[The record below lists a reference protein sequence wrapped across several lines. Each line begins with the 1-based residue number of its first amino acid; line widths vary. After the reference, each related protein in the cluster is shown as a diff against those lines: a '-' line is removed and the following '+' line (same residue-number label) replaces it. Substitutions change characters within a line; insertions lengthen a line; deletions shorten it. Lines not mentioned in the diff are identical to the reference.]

1 MKIIGNQHGRR
12 IEKKPELIIEL
23 NKETGGKKQ
32 EAGKGATESPD
43 FSLENLTDFYSISGI
58 PYRNEICCIDLSK
71 TLLPSKTQDEHA
83 EHRLNAKSGEFCLGD
98 MSLYHALF
106 TALYNNRD
114 SQSFKDQIE
123 EARQFIKESMLE
135 HWLMTLTRIKYNPDG
150 NDLVIHNYHQKDEWE
165 VRINTFVGPDEHL
178 NDVKTTNVERP
189 LQVLLDTQQDGIEII
204 SAYIWLTGGNAY
216 IWRVNSR
223 PEETDERVARLD
235 ADFSRA
241 SFDCIGD
248 PSNANEGL
256 GARKISPSEH
266 RAANSRA
273 DTGSYQ

>member
-12 IEKKPELIIEL
+12 IEEKPELIIEL

-71 TLLPSKTQDEHA
+71 TLLPRRNQDEHA
-83 EHRLNAKSGEFCLGD
+83 EHRLNAKQGEFCLGD

-150 NDLVIHNYHQKDEWE
+150 NDLVIHNYHQKDEWKDS
-165 VRINTFVGPDEHL
+165 INTFVGPGGYL
-178 NDVKTTNVERP
+178 NDVSTTNVERP
-189 LQVLLDTQQDGIEII
+189 LQALLDTQQNASEIN
-204 SAYIWLTGGNAY
+204 SVYNWLTGGNAY

-223 PEETDERVARLD
+223 PEKTNEKVARLY
-235 ADFSRA
+235 AGSGRA
-241 SFDCIGD
+241 GLGCIGF
-248 PSNANEGL
+248 PSSSDGGL
-256 GARKISPSEH
+256 GARKIL
-266 RAANSRA
+266 RK
-273 DTGSYQ
+273 

>member
-12 IEKKPELIIEL
+12 IEEKPELIIEL

-150 NDLVIHNYHQKDEWE
+150 NDLVIHNYHQKDEWKDS
-165 VRINTFVGPDEHL
+165 INTFVGPGGYL
-178 NDVKTTNVERP
+178 NDVSTTNVERP
-189 LQVLLDTQQDGIEII
+189 LQALLDTQQNASEIN
-204 SAYIWLTGGNAY
+204 SVYNWLTGGNAY

-223 PEETDERVARLD
+223 PEKTNEKVAGLY
-235 ADFSRA
+235 AGSVRA
-241 SFDCIGD
+241 SLDCDGG
-248 PSNANEGL
+248 PSGSKEGL
-256 GARKISPSEH
+256 GARKIL
-266 RAANSRA
+266 RK
-273 DTGSYQ
+273 

>member
-12 IEKKPELIIEL
+12 IEEKPELIIEL

-150 NDLVIHNYHQKDEWE
+150 NDLVIHNYHQKDEWKDS
-165 VRINTFVGPDEHL
+165 INTFVGPGGYL
-178 NDVKTTNVERP
+178 NDVSTTNVERP
-189 LQVLLDTQQDGIEII
+189 LQALLDTQQNASEIN
-204 SAYIWLTGGNAY
+204 SVYIWLTGGNAY
-216 IWRVNSR
+216 ISRVNSL
-223 PEETDERVARLD
+223 PEEFDERVAGLD
-235 ADFSRA
+235 AGSDGA
-241 SFDCIGD
+241 SLDCD
-248 PSNANEGL
+248 
-256 GARKISPSEH
+256 RSPSSSVESLGVAKFFH
-266 RAANSRA
+266 RK
-273 DTGSYQ
+273 

>member
-12 IEKKPELIIEL
+12 IEEKPELIIEL

-43 FSLENLTDFYSISGI
+43 FSLEAKAGFYSINGI
-58 PYRNEICCIDLSK
+58 PYGDETYRIDLSK
-71 TLLPSKTQDEHA
+71 TLLPRRNQDEHA
-83 EHRLNAKSGEFCLGD
+83 EHRLNAKQGEFCLGD

-150 NDLVIHNYHQKDEWE
+150 NDLVIHNYHQKDEWKDS
-165 VRINTFVGPDEHL
+165 INTFVGPGGYL
-178 NDVKTTNVERP
+178 NDVSTTNVERP
-189 LQVLLDTQQDGIEII
+189 LQALLDTQQNASEIN
-204 SAYIWLTGGNAY
+204 SVYNWLTGGNAY

-223 PEETDERVARLD
+223 PEKTNEKVARLY
-235 ADFSRA
+235 AGSGRA
-241 SFDCIGD
+241 VLNCIGT
-248 PSNANEGL
+248 PSGSDEGL
-256 GARKISPSEH
+256 GARKIL
-266 RAANSRA
+266 RK
-273 DTGSYQ
+273 

>member
-83 EHRLNAKSGEFCLGD
+83 EHRLNAKSGEFYLED
-98 MSLYHALF
+98 ISLYYALVA
-106 TALYNNRD
+106 ALYSNRG

-123 EARQFIKESMLE
+123 EARQFIKESILKN
-135 HWLMTLTRIKYNPDG
+135 WLMTLTRIQYNPDE
-150 NDLVIHNYHQKDEWE
+150 NDLVTHNYHQKDEWNDS
-165 VRINTFVGPDEHL
+165 IITFVGPEGYL
-178 NDVKTTNVERP
+178 NDVSTP
-189 LQVLLDTQQDGIEII
+189 
-204 SAYIWLTGGNAY
+204 NA
-216 IWRVNSR
+216 
-223 PEETDERVARLD
+223 E
-235 ADFSRA
+235 
-241 SFDCIGD
+241 
-248 PSNANEGL
+248 
-256 GARKISPSEH
+256 
-266 RAANSRA
+266 
-273 DTGSYQ
+273 